1 MSPPAGECAPVRL
14 RTTSAHDTRAL
25 GAALARG
32 LRPGDVV
39 LLAGDLGA
47 GKTTLA
53 QGIAAGL
60 GVADHV
66 TSPTFTLVRSYP
78 VPARSVD
85 GTRNG
90 PLVDGTPADGHGDA
104 TTAALRTFLH
114 ADLYRLEHLGEV
126 VDLAIGELVE
136 DDAVAVVEW
145 GDMAE
150 PVLGRDALSVRVVP
164 DPDVDEDVD
173 GDEHQDDTARRVT
186 LSMAPSWG
194 PRRHKLVELLS
205 RWAEK

>member
-1 MSPPAGECAPVRL
+1 VNRAAGDLAPVRL
-14 RTTSAHDTRAL
+14 RTGSAHDTRAL

-39 LLAGDLGA
+39 LLAGELGA

-53 QGIAAGL
+53 QGIGAGL

-78 VPARSVD
+78 CPTPPPTRPGDDHEPPAVR
-85 GTRNG
+85 
-90 PLVDGTPADGHGDA
+90 A
-104 TTAALRTFLH
+104 FLH

-145 GDMAE
+145 GDVAE
-150 PVLGRDALSVRVVP
+150 PVLGADALSVRLAAGGH
-164 DPDVDEDVD
+164 DDERCLSITA
-173 GDEHQDDTARRVT
+173 GSSWSTRRDELVG
-186 LSMAPSWG
+186 LLAP
-194 PRRHKLVELLS
+194 
-205 RWAEK
+205 WATP

>member
-1 MSPPAGECAPVRL
+1 MSRAAGGTAPVRL
-14 RTTSAHDTRAL
+14 RTESARDTRAL

-53 QGIAAGL
+53 QGIGAGL

-78 VPARSVD
+78 CD
-85 GTRNG
+85 GPGQR
-90 PLVDGTPADGHGDA
+90 PV
-104 TTAALRTFLH
+104 RTFLH

-145 GDMAE
+145 GDVAE
-150 PVLGRDALSVRVVP
+150 PVLGRDAISVRLGRGSP
-164 DPDVDEDVD
+164 TTTS
-173 GDEHQDDTARRVT
+173 GA
-186 LSMAPSWG
+186 
-194 PRRHKLVELLS
+194 
-205 RWAEK
+205 

>member
-1 MSPPAGECAPVRL
+1 MSPAAGEPAPVWL
-14 RTTSAHDTRAL
+14 RTKSAHDTRAM

-39 LLAGDLGA
+39 LLAGDLGS

-53 QGIAAGL
+53 QGIAVGL

-78 VPARSVD
+78 VPPRPVD
-85 GTRNG
+85 GDGVDRDG
-90 PLVDGTPADGHGDA
+90 VDRDGVDRDGVDRDAVDGIAPV
-104 TTAALRTFLH
+104 RTFLH

-126 VDLAIGELVE
+126 ADLAIGELVE

-145 GDMAE
+145 GDVAE
-150 PVLGRDALSVRVVP
+150 PVLGRDALTVRLAP
-164 DPDVDEDVD
+164 DED
-173 GDEHQDDTARRVT
+173 GDEEQRRVT
-186 LSMAPSWG
+186 IALARSWG
-194 PRRHKLVELLS
+194 ARRDELARLLCH
-205 RWAEK
+205 WATP

>member
-1 MSPPAGECAPVRL
+1 VNPAAGDLAPVRL
-14 RTTSAHDTRAL
+14 RTRSAQDTRAL

-39 LLAGDLGA
+39 LLAGELGA

-53 QGIAAGL
+53 QGIGAGL

-78 VPARSVD
+78 CP
-85 GTRNG
+85 
-90 PLVDGTPADGHGDA
+90 TPAPAHPGNDDSA
-104 TTAALRTFLH
+104 PPTVRAFLH

-145 GDMAE
+145 GDVAE
-150 PVLGRDALSVRVVP
+150 PVLGADALSVRLAP
-164 DPDVDEDVD
+164 GGHDDERWVTVSASSSWSARH
-173 GDEHQDDTARRVT
+173 DELAR
-186 LSMAPSWG
+186 
-194 PRRHKLVELLS
+194 LLA
-205 RWAEK
+205 RWATP

>member
-1 MSPPAGECAPVRL
+1 VSPATGDHAPVRL
-14 RTTSAHDTRAL
+14 RTDSADDTRAL

-53 QGIAAGL
+53 QGIGVGL

-78 VPARSVD
+78 CPGSPTIR
-85 GTRNG
+85 T
-90 PLVDGTPADGHGDA
+90 LV
-104 TTAALRTFLH
+104 H
-114 ADLYRLEHLGEV
+114 ADLYRLDTTGEV
-126 VDLAIGELVE
+126 VDLALAELVE

-145 GDMAE
+145 GDVAE
-150 PVLGRDALSVRVVP
+150 PVLGGDAISVRLAP
-164 DPDVDEDVD
+164 GPIDDE
-173 GDEHQDDTARRVT
+173 RWVT
-186 LSMAPSWG
+186 IGVTGSAA
-194 PRRHKLVELLS
+194 PRRGELDGLVAK
-205 RWAEK
+205 WATP

>member
-1 MSPPAGECAPVRL
+1 MSPAAGEPAPVRL
-14 RTTSAHDTRAL
+14 RTKSAHDTRAM

-39 LLAGDLGA
+39 LLAGDLGS

-78 VPARSVD
+78 VPPRAGEGD
-85 GTRNG
+85 GVEG
-90 PLVDGTPADGHGDA
+90 DGVEGIPPV
-104 TTAALRTFLH
+104 RTFLH

-126 VDLAIGELVE
+126 ADLAIGELVE

-145 GDMAE
+145 GDVAE
-150 PVLGRDALSVRVVP
+150 PVLGRDALTVRLSP
-164 DPDVDEDVD
+164 
-173 GDEHQDDTARRVT
+173 DEHEDQRRVT
-186 LSMAPSWG
+186 IDLARSWG
-194 PRRHKLVELLS
+194 TRRDELAHLLCQ
-205 RWAEK
+205 WATS

>member
-1 MSPPAGECAPVRL
+1 MSPPTGDPAPVRL
-14 RTTSAHDTRAL
+14 RTGSARDTQAL
-25 GAALARG
+25 GVALARG

-53 QGIAAGL
+53 QGIGAGL

-78 VPARSVD
+78 CATATATATEPPTVTGTVD
-85 GTRNG
+85 EGEDSN
-90 PLVDGTPADGHGDA
+90 GHG
-104 TTAALRTFLH
+104 TAPTVRTFLH

-126 VDLAIGELVE
+126 ADLAIAELVE

-145 GDMAE
+145 GDVAA
-150 PVLGRDALSVRVVP
+150 PVLGGDSIEVRLAEGEGEDERSVTISVT
-164 DPDVDEDVD
+164 
-173 GDEHQDDTARRVT
+173 GTA
-186 LSMAPSWG
+186 G
-194 PRRHKLVELLS
+194 PRRDELSGLLA
-205 RWAEK
+205 RWATP

>member
-25 GAALARG
+25 GAAMAQG

-39 LLAGDLGA
+39 LLAGGLGA

-78 VPARSVD
+78 IPARSMD
-85 GTRNG
+85 GA
-90 PLVDGTPADGHGDA
+90 PVDGTPVDGTPVDGHGRRRSA
-104 TTAALRTFLH
+104 TLRTFLH

-150 PVLGRDALSVRVVP
+150 PVFGRDALSVRVAP
-164 DPDVDEDVD
+164 DRDVDEDED
-173 GDEHQDDTARRVT
+173 ADNDDSTRCVT
-186 LSMAPSWG
+186 LSVAPSWG
-194 PRRHKLVELLS
+194 PRREELVELLS
-205 RWAEK
+205 RWAAT